1 MSACGSGSLCAGLSL
16 LARPGRRGLLPKM
29 PFQFADGTLVSGM
42 RIDEGSLRLSAR
54 KLSGGSADEPPAIRG
69 HPSSCGVRVR
79 VKTYW
84 HSKGDKQSAAD
95 VMSAVLD
102 SAQRSKLA
110 VHAACAAMIGLL
122 QFRVEASKPQAVAT
136 DTSCSAV

>member
-29 PFQFADGTLVSGM
+29 PFPFADGTLVSGM

-69 HPSSCGVRVR
+69 RPSSCGVCLHDKARR
-79 VKTYW
+79 C
-84 HSKGDKQSAAD
+84 SKGSGQSAVD

-102 SAQRSKLA
+102 SAQYSLSA
-110 VHAACAAMIGLL
+110 VHAACAAIIGSGSFESVPGC
-122 QFRVEASKPQAVAT
+122 QSR
-136 DTSCSAV
+136 SCWHRK